1 MDNKPIFTTHYNN
14 FKVAVYAR
22 VYEVNQMSDLSYLTT
37 NFAVMSRH
45 MKIDKVYLETH
56 RDMVM
61 AEEATLVQAKQY
73 LESRG
78 VKVSGGITITA
89 NERNRFETYCYTNPA
104 HRQKLKEVVAY
115 TARLFDEVILDDFF
129 FTNCKCVHC
138 IQAKG
143 DKSWTRF
150 RLDLLTEAAQ
160 ELVIGPA
167 RAANPDVTLIIKYP
181 NWYEHFQGLG
191 FNLETGP
198 ALFDKLYT
206 GTETR
211 DPRGNQHFQPYHGYT
226 IFRYFEALKP
236 GGNAGGWVDPFG
248 SLVLD
253 RYAEQ
258 LWVTLFAKAP
268 EVTLFDFRSIQRPI
282 QASDRAAWQG
292 NGAQH
297 GGTSFDFDQMIAP
310 LLLPDGTWPATGSL
324 PAAATIALAAGYAF
338 EQADRFLGRLG
349 NPVGLKSYKPVH
361 STGDDF
367 LHNYL
372 GMLGIPID
380 LVPEFPAG
388 APTILL
394 TESANHDP
402 ILVER
407 IQRQLLDGK
416 TVVIT
421 SGLLRLLLGKGIE
434 DIVELRMPERQA
446 LVREFLIG
454 WFQVY
459 KMDEPILIPQ
469 IQYLTND
476 SWEEISALGGYTGYP
491 LLHSTQY
498 ARGTLYVLT
507 IPDNFSDLYRLPP
520 EVLTRIKATLLQDLF
535 VRVESPSQVA
545 LFAYDNNTF
554 IVESFLPESA
564 EVRLVLD
571 SRVSGLRDMLSG
583 EVLVGEELKDW
594 RELSTG
600 KMGYKAQIKPHSFRV
615 FEGSGGVG
623 F

>member
-1 MDNKPIFTTHYNN
+1 MINKPIATHYNN
-14 FKVAVYAR
+14 FIVAIYAR
-22 VYEVNQMSDLSYLTT
+22 VYEVNQMSDLSYLTS
-37 NFAVMSRH
+37 NFEVMSRYL
-45 MKIDKVYLETH
+45 KIDKVYLETH
-56 RDMVM
+56 RDMVV
-61 AEEATLVQAKQY
+61 AEEATIIQARQY
-73 LESRG
+73 LENQG

-89 NERNRFETYCYTNPA
+89 NERNRFQTYCYTNPA

-129 FTNCKCVHC
+129 FTSCKCESC

-167 RAANPDVTLIIKYP
+167 RAANPNVRMIIKYP

-206 GTETR
+206 GCETR
-211 DPRGNQHFQPYHGYT
+211 DPKGNQHFQPYHGYL

-258 LWVTLFAKAP
+258 LWMPLFAKAP

-292 NGAQH
+292 NG
-297 GGTSFDFDQMIAP
+297 TSFDFDQMIAP
-310 LLLPDGTWPATGSL
+310 VRLADGTWSADAT
-324 PAAATIALAAGYAF
+324 TALAAGYAF
-338 EQADRFLGRLG
+338 EQADRILGKLG
-349 NPVGLKSYKPVH
+349 TPLGVKSYKPLH
-361 STGDDF
+361 STGEDF

-380 LVPEFPAG
+380 LVPEFPTEAG
-388 APTILL
+388 TILL
-394 TESANHDP
+394 TESASHDP

-407 IQRQLLDGK
+407 IKHQLDDGK

-434 DIVELRMPERQA
+434 DIVELEMPERKA
-446 LVREFLIG
+446 LVKEFLLG
-454 WFQVY
+454 WFHIY

-476 SWEEISALGGYTGYP
+476 SWEEISAMGGYTGYP
-491 LLHSTQY
+491 LLHSAQY

-507 IPDNFSDLYRLPP
+507 IPDNFSDLYQLPA
-520 EVLTRIKATLLQDLF
+520 EVLTRIKETVLKDLY
-535 VRVESPSQVA
+535 VRVESPTQVT

-554 IVESFLPESA
+554 IVESFLPESV
-564 EVRLVLD
+564 EVRVVVDDRLG
-571 SRVSGLRDMLSG
+571 RLRDVLSG
-583 EVLVGEELKDW
+583 EILNGEEIKDW
-594 RELSTG
+594 RGQNTG

-615 FEGSGGVG
+615 FQGEGP
-623 F
+623 

>member
-1 MDNKPIFTTHYNN
+1 MMINDSKPTHYNN
-14 FKVAVYAR
+14 FSVAVYAR
-22 VYEVNQMSDLSYLTT
+22 VYEVNQMSDLSYLST
-37 NFAVMSRH
+37 NFEVMSRH
-45 MKIDKVYLETH
+45 LKIGKVYLETH
-56 RDMVM
+56 RDMVV
-61 AEEATLVQAKQY
+61 AEEATIVQARQY

-104 HRQKLKEVVAY
+104 HRQKLKEVATF

-129 FTNCKCVHC
+129 FTNCKCASC

-143 DKSWTRF
+143 DKSWTQF

-167 RAANPDVTLIIKYP
+167 RAANPNVTLIIKYP

-211 DPRGNQHFQPYHGYT
+211 DPRGNQHFQPYHGYE

-248 SLVLD
+248 SMVLD

-282 QASDRAAWQG
+282 QDSDRAAWQG
-292 NGAQH
+292 SGAIH

-310 LLLPDGTWPATGSL
+310 VRLADGTWPADT
-324 PAAATIALAAGYAF
+324 TIALAAGYAF
-338 EQADRFLGRLG
+338 EQVDRFLGKLG
-349 NPVGLKSYKPVH
+349 RPVGVKSYKPVH
-361 STGDDF
+361 STGEDF

-380 LVPEFPAG
+380 LVPEFPAE
-388 APTILL
+388 ASTILL
-394 TESANHDP
+394 TESAKHDP
-402 ILVER
+402 ILVEH
-407 IQRQLLDGK
+407 IQRQLMDGK

-421 SGLLRLLLGKGIE
+421 SGLLRALLGKGIE
-434 DIVELRMPERQA
+434 DIVELQMPERKA
-446 LVREFLIG
+446 LVQEFLIG
-454 WFQVY
+454 WFHIY
-459 KMDEPILIPQ
+459 KMPEPMLIPQ

-491 LLHSTQY
+491 LLHSAQY

-507 IPDNFSDLYRLPP
+507 IPDNFSDLYQLPP

-545 LFAYDNNTF
+545 LFVYDNDTF
-554 IVESFLPESA
+554 IVESFQPESA
-564 EVRLVLD
+564 EVRIVVD
-571 SRVSGLRDMLSG
+571 DRVGRLTDVLSG
-583 EVLVGEELKDW
+583 EVLVGEKMKDW
-594 RELSTG
+594 RGQNTG
-600 KMGYKAQIKPHSFRV
+600 KMGYMATIKPHSFRV
-615 FEGSGGVG
+615 FQGEG
-623 F
+623 